1 MSESIQVKCSD
12 PFYSTKGKLGTGLGL
27 SIVAGI
33 VKCHKGEIEIESF
46 IGSGSTVTI
55 QLPAVDVTP
64 AKIDKKTSSESS
76 NSLRIMLV
84 DDEAVLLEVLSEL
97 LDSGGHVVRK
107 FEDGAAAL
115 NAFKKESFDLVI
127 TDRAMPNMSGE
138 QLAAKIKAI
147 NSRTPIIMA
156 TGFGDMI
163 SDDNETSENVDL
175 VLAKPVTLD
184 LLNQKL
190 SELTSS
196 DLN

>member
-1 MSESIQVKCSD
+1 
-12 PFYSTKGKLGTGLGL
+12 
-27 SIVAGI
+27 
-33 VKCHKGEIEIESF
+33 
-46 IGSGSTVTI
+46 
-55 QLPAVDVTP
+55 
-64 AKIDKKTSSESS
+64 
-76 NSLRIMLV
+76 MLV

-97 LDSGGHVVRK
+97 LDSGGHEVRK
-107 FEDGAAAL
+107 FEDGEAAL

-163 SDDNETSENVDL
+163 SDDDETSKNVDL
-175 VLAKPVTLD
+175 VLAKPVPLD